1 MPNVQASFGK
11 IDIVG
16 RIGDSTRF
24 FLGNMQPSR
33 KIEYPLTNQIKIVK
47 FDGNYLKSISQFT
60 DDRFASLFFLEIPEY
75 LFKKYHNEFSK
86 KTFQDQFLY
95 IDLEDE
101 VPNFLMIEHFIFRFL
116 SGVNRKRTNAFA
128 FRFNKNYYIRLY
140 YAERVRGVEYF
151 ENYSPSKELVDK
163 MFPSWAS
170 KLVELKKTHPMF
182 VDWLDNQIVGNSR
195 DFYLLKKVFHRCSDC
210 FKNLF
215 VA

>member
-1 MPNVQASFGK
+1 MPNIQASFGK

-24 FLGNMQPSR
+24 FLGNMQPFG
-33 KIEYPLTNQIKIVK
+33 KIEYPLTDQIKIIR
-47 FDGNYLKSISQFT
+47 FDGNYLKPISRST
-60 DDRFASLFFLEIPEY
+60 NDRFASLFFLEIPEY
-75 LFKKYHNEFSK
+75 LLKKYHNEFSK
-86 KTFQDQFLY
+86 KTFQNQFLY
-95 IDLEDE
+95 IDLEK
-101 VPNFLMIEHFIFRFL
+101 VPNFLVIEHFVFRYF
-116 SGVNRKRTNAFA
+116 SSVYKEKTNAFA
-128 FRFNKNYYIRLY
+128 FCFNKNYYIRLY
-140 YAERVRGVEYF
+140 HAEIIRGIRYF
-151 ENYSPSKELVDK
+151 KNYSPSKELVDK

-170 KLVELKKTHPMF
+170 KLVELKKTHPVF